1 MFIINIKITRTMR
14 KIFIIL
20 LGIITL
26 LFVSCSKDK
35 GNYYVRYDVSVTSIY
50 IGTMTVAVNT
60 EKGEQ
65 SFQSSSKTFSETFG
79 PVDKGFKASIRADF
93 DRPYSELN
101 SNIYVCRGE
110 EPFVLK
116 ATGSS
121 TAEYVIDY

>member
-1 MFIINIKITRTMR
+1 MR

-20 LGIITL
+20 LGIALFL
-26 LFVSCSKDK
+26 LVSCSKDK

-50 IGTMTVAVNT
+50 IGTMTVGVNT

-65 SFQSSSKTFSETFG
+65 SFQTSSKTFSETFG
-79 PVDKGFKASIRADF
+79 PVNKGFRASINAGF

-101 SNIYVCRGE
+101 TSIYVCRGE
-110 EPFVLK
+110 DPFVLK

-121 TAEYVIDY
+121 TAEYVIDF